1 MPRLPESEPQGE
13 SVTLSIIFSNSTR
26 EDFRA
31 GRTRKFGAPRILTVI
46 AIAGAI
52 TLAGCSDSTAP
63 GKGVTPAPS
72 TPTTPTVSAL
82 VALAAELHDASD
94 LFVDA
99 VEDEALR
106 TKMTVAINDLGT
118 QLLAG
123 NADGSRAALATA
135 RAMFANLDDISSIE
149 LAPVGLALDYIER
162 KLNEIAPLPI

>member
-1 MPRLPESEPQGE
+1 MSTTFSSL
-13 SVTLSIIFSNSTR
+13 TL
-26 EDFRA
+26 EDFRR
-31 GRTRKFGAPRILTVI
+31 GRASRVGATRILSVI

-63 GKGVTPAPS
+63 GKTATPSPS
-72 TPTTPTVSAL
+72 TPTAPTVNAL

-94 LFVDA
+94 MFVSA

-106 TKMTVAINDLGT
+106 TKMTVAINDLGV

-123 NADGSRAALATA
+123 NADGSRTALAQA
-135 RAMFANLDDISSIE
+135 RALFVNLDDISAIE

-162 KLNEIAPLPI
+162 KLNEIAPLPV

>member
-1 MPRLPESEPQGE
+1 M
-13 SVTLSIIFSNSTR
+13 IFSNSTLG
-26 EDFRA
+26 DFRA
-31 GRTRKFGAPRILTVI
+31 GRTSRFGATRILTVI

-63 GKGVTPAPS
+63 GKGVTTAPS

-82 VALAAELHDASD
+82 VALAAELHDAAD
-94 LFVDA
+94 MFVQA
-99 VEDEALR
+99 VEDETIR
-106 TKMTVAINDLGT
+106 TKMSVAINDLGT

-135 RAMFANLDDISSIE
+135 RALFANLDDISAIE

-162 KLNEIAPLPI
+162 KLNEFAPLPV

>member
-1 MPRLPESEPQGE
+1 LTQ
-13 SVTLSIIFSNSTR
+13 
-26 EDFRA
+26 EDFRR
-31 GRTRKFGAPRILTVI
+31 GRASRFGVTRILSVI

-52 TLAGCSDSTAP
+52 TLAACSDSTAP
-63 GKGVTPAPS
+63 TKTATPAP
-72 TPTTPTVSAL
+72 TPTSPTVSAL

-94 LFVDA
+94 MFVSA

-106 TKMTVAINDLGT
+106 TKMTVAINDLGV

-123 NADGSRAALATA
+123 NADGSRAALAQA
-135 RAMFANLDDISSIE
+135 RTLFANLDDISAIE

>member
-1 MPRLPESEPQGE
+1 MSTTFSRL
-13 SVTLSIIFSNSTR
+13 TLG
-26 EDFRA
+26 DFRR
-31 GRTRKFGAPRILTVI
+31 GRASRFGATRILSAI

-63 GKGVTPAPS
+63 GKAATPAPS
-72 TPTTPTVSAL
+72 TPTAPTVSAL

-94 LFVDA
+94 IFVSA

-106 TKMTVAINDLGT
+106 TKMTVAINDLGV

-123 NADGSRAALATA
+123 NADGSRAALAQA
-135 RAMFANLDDISSIE
+135 RALFVNLDDISAIE
-149 LAPVGLALDYIER
+149 LGPVSLALDYIER